1 VAVDSYYN
9 ESSVIGIEAYVY
21 TISHSGY
28 NLMVPL
34 TKIINFNVQR
44 MEENRIPKSV
54 LYMNLESTRPKVD
67 QEIDGKM
74 K

>member
-9 ESSVIGIEAYVY
+9 ESPVTGIETDVY

-34 TKIINFNVQR
+34 TKIINFNVQVCLD
-44 MEENRIPKSV
+44 NLKSISFV
-54 LYMNLESTRPKVD
+54 L
-67 QEIDGKM
+67 
-74 K
+74 